1 MAQLPCSPRYGFLC
15 LFVFQDIYQSKAAF
29 LLSECVTKD
38 GLITAVLQCLERVT
52 VGDMCTHEHARTC
65 ARVHTH
71 THLLLLPPLH
81 LVHYGHWGGSDRV
94 LMFWVW

>member
-71 THLLLLPPLH
+71 THTSSFSLLYTLSIMDIGEDLTEC
-81 LVHYGHWGGSDRV
+81 
-94 LMFWVW
+94 